1 MRESGS
7 KSKDEGKSKKTE
19 HELHHDMNNGALVKL
34 VDVHKTYRTGEME
47 VHAVRGVSFEIRR
60 AEFVALM
67 GASGSGKSTLM
78 NILGCLDRPTSG
90 RYVLDGSDVSGLDRD
105 RLADIRNRKIGF
117 VFQNFNLLPR
127 TSARENVEL
136 PLVYSAQFLST
147 AQLREKADRVLA
159 SVGLAGREDHHPS
172 QLSGGQQQRVA
183 IARALINDPEV
194 VLADEPTGNL
204 DSRTSIEIMGIFQQ
218 LNERGITIIMVTHEQ
233 DIAAYAR
240 RNVVMRDGVVL
251 AERVNVPI
259 QNKMRIAPTFN
270 VAFRALR
277 RNKMRSVLTALGIII
292 GVGAVIAMVG
302 IGNGAKAQVETQIAS
317 LGQNVIL
324 IFSGSTTSSG
334 IRTGWGGAGTL
345 KIEDAEAIRREV
357 AGVLGVSEEVVSTTQ
372 VAAGNQNWFT
382 RVYGESAD
390 YFDIR
395 QWPLADGAPF
405 TPQDVRSANK
415 VCVIGRTTATQVYGN
430 EDPVGQILRIK
441 EVPFTILGVLTPK
454 GLSTQGV
461 DQDDIVIMPYTSAM
475 KRVIGGTN
483 LRNISVQ
490 IGDGQ
495 QVEAA
500 QQQIISLLR
509 QRHNIRP
516 GRDDDFTVRNQQEIA
531 EAATETSRVMTVLLG
546 AIAGVSLVVGG
557 IGIMNIMLV
566 SVTERTREIGV
577 RMAVGAHG
585 SDILT
590 QFLIEAVTL
599 SSVGGII
606 GIVCGIGASRILSIY
621 AHWPT
626 LISISSIAIAFLFS
640 AAVGVFFGFYPARKA
655 AALDPIEALRYE

>member
-1 MRESGS
+1 
-7 KSKDEGKSKKTE
+7 
-19 HELHHDMNNGALVKL
+19 
-34 VDVHKTYRTGEME
+34 
-47 VHAVRGVSFEIRR
+47 
-60 AEFVALM
+60 
-67 GASGSGKSTLM
+67 
-78 NILGCLDRPTSG
+78 
-90 RYVLDGSDVSGLDRD
+90 
-105 RLADIRNRKIGF
+105 
-117 VFQNFNLLPR
+117 
-127 TSARENVEL
+127 
-136 PLVYSAQFLST
+136 
-147 AQLREKADRVLA
+147 
-159 SVGLAGREDHHPS
+159 
-172 QLSGGQQQRVA
+172 
-183 IARALINDPEV
+183 
-194 VLADEPTGNL
+194 
-204 DSRTSIEIMGIFQQ
+204 
-218 LNERGITIIMVTHEQ
+218 
-233 DIAAYAR
+233 
-240 RNVVMRDGVVL
+240 
-251 AERVNVPI
+251 
-259 QNKMRIAPTFN
+259 MRIAPTFN

-302 IGNGAKAQVETQIAS
+302 IGNGAKAQVEKQIAS
-317 LGQNVIL
+317 LGRNVIL

-334 IRTGWGGAGTL
+334 IRTGWGSAGTL

-357 AGVLGVSEEVVSTTQ
+357 PGVIGVSEEVVSTSQ

-382 RVYGESAD
+382 RIYGESPD
-390 YFDIR
+390 YFDLR

-405 TPQDVRSANK
+405 TAQDVRSANK
-415 VCVIGRTTATQVYGN
+415 VCVIGRTTATQIYGN
-430 EDPVGQILRIK
+430 ENPIGQILRIK
-441 EVPFTILGVLTPK
+441 EVPFTIVGVLTPK

-475 KRVIGGTN
+475 KRVLGGTT
-483 LRNISVQ
+483 LRNINVQ
-490 IGDGQ
+490 IGDAR

-516 GRDDDFTVRNQQEIA
+516 GRDDDFTVRTQQEIA
-531 EAATETSRVMTVLLG
+531 EAATATSRVMTVLLG

-599 SSVGGII
+599 SSVGGVI
-606 GIVCGIGASRILSIY
+606 GIVCGIGTSKILSAY

>member
-1 MRESGS
+1 
-7 KSKDEGKSKKTE
+7 
-19 HELHHDMNNGALVKL
+19 
-34 VDVHKTYRTGEME
+34 
-47 VHAVRGVSFEIRR
+47 
-60 AEFVALM
+60 
-67 GASGSGKSTLM
+67 
-78 NILGCLDRPTSG
+78 
-90 RYVLDGSDVSGLDRD
+90 
-105 RLADIRNRKIGF
+105 
-117 VFQNFNLLPR
+117 
-127 TSARENVEL
+127 
-136 PLVYSAQFLST
+136 
-147 AQLREKADRVLA
+147 
-159 SVGLAGREDHHPS
+159 
-172 QLSGGQQQRVA
+172 
-183 IARALINDPEV
+183 
-194 VLADEPTGNL
+194 
-204 DSRTSIEIMGIFQQ
+204 
-218 LNERGITIIMVTHEQ
+218 
-233 DIAAYAR
+233 
-240 RNVVMRDGVVL
+240 
-251 AERVNVPI
+251 
-259 QNKMRIAPTFN
+259 MRIAPTFQ
-270 VAFRALR
+270 VALRALR

-302 IGNGAKAQVETQIAS
+302 IGNGAKAQVEAQIAS
-317 LGQNVIL
+317 LGENVIL

-357 AGVLGVSEEVVSTTQ
+357 PGVIGVSEEVVSTTQ

-382 RVYGESAD
+382 RIYGESAD

-415 VCVIGRTTATQVYGN
+415 VCVIGRTTATQIYGN
-430 EDPVGQILRIK
+430 ENPIGQILRIK
-441 EVPFTILGVLTPK
+441 NVPFTITGVLTPK
-454 GLSTQGV
+454 GLSPQGV

-475 KRVIGGTN
+475 KRVIGGTT
-483 LRNISVQ
+483 LRNINVQ
-490 IGDGQ
+490 MSDPGQ
-495 QVEAA
+495 ITAA

-516 GRDDDFTVRNQQEIA
+516 GRDDDFTVRTQQEIA
-531 EAATETSRVMTVLLG
+531 EAATATSRVMTVLLG

-585 SDILT
+585 IDILT

-599 SSVGGII
+599 SSVGGLI
-606 GIVCGIGASRILSIY
+606 GIICGIGASRILSIY

>member
-1 MRESGS
+1 
-7 KSKDEGKSKKTE
+7 
-19 HELHHDMNNGALVKL
+19 
-34 VDVHKTYRTGEME
+34 
-47 VHAVRGVSFEIRR
+47 
-60 AEFVALM
+60 
-67 GASGSGKSTLM
+67 
-78 NILGCLDRPTSG
+78 
-90 RYVLDGSDVSGLDRD
+90 
-105 RLADIRNRKIGF
+105 
-117 VFQNFNLLPR
+117 
-127 TSARENVEL
+127 
-136 PLVYSAQFLST
+136 
-147 AQLREKADRVLA
+147 
-159 SVGLAGREDHHPS
+159 
-172 QLSGGQQQRVA
+172 
-183 IARALINDPEV
+183 
-194 VLADEPTGNL
+194 
-204 DSRTSIEIMGIFQQ
+204 
-218 LNERGITIIMVTHEQ
+218 
-233 DIAAYAR
+233 
-240 RNVVMRDGVVL
+240 
-251 AERVNVPI
+251 
-259 QNKMRIAPTFN
+259 
-270 VAFRALR
+270 
-277 RNKMRSVLTALGIII
+277 MRSVLTALGIII

-302 IGNGAKAQVETQIAS
+302 IGNGAKAQVEAQIAS

-357 AGVLGVSEEVVSTTQ
+357 PGVIAVSEEVVSTTQ

-382 RVYGESAD
+382 RIYGESAD

-405 TPQDVRSANK
+405 TAQDVRSANK
-415 VCVIGRTTATQVYGN
+415 VCVIGKTTASQIYGN

-441 EVPFTILGVLTPK
+441 NVPFTISGTLTPK

-475 KRVIGGTN
+475 KRVVGGTT
-483 LRNISVQ
+483 LRNINVQ
-490 IGDGQ
+490 ISDGRQ
-495 QVEAA
+495 IAAA

-531 EAATETSRVMTVLLG
+531 DAATATTAVMTVLLG
-546 AIAGVSLVVGG
+546 SIAGVSLVVGG

-566 SVTERTREIGV
+566 SVTERTREIGT

-585 SDILT
+585 SDILM

-599 SSVGGII
+599 SSVGGVI
-606 GIVCGIGASRILSIY
+606 GIVFGIGASQILSSY

-626 LISISSIAIAFLFS
+626 LISLSPIIVAFMFS
-640 AAVGVFFGFYPARKA
+640 AAVGIFFGFYPARKA

>member
-1 MRESGS
+1 
-7 KSKDEGKSKKTE
+7 
-19 HELHHDMNNGALVKL
+19 
-34 VDVHKTYRTGEME
+34 
-47 VHAVRGVSFEIRR
+47 
-60 AEFVALM
+60 
-67 GASGSGKSTLM
+67 
-78 NILGCLDRPTSG
+78 
-90 RYVLDGSDVSGLDRD
+90 
-105 RLADIRNRKIGF
+105 
-117 VFQNFNLLPR
+117 
-127 TSARENVEL
+127 
-136 PLVYSAQFLST
+136 
-147 AQLREKADRVLA
+147 
-159 SVGLAGREDHHPS
+159 
-172 QLSGGQQQRVA
+172 
-183 IARALINDPEV
+183 
-194 VLADEPTGNL
+194 
-204 DSRTSIEIMGIFQQ
+204 
-218 LNERGITIIMVTHEQ
+218 
-233 DIAAYAR
+233 
-240 RNVVMRDGVVL
+240 
-251 AERVNVPI
+251 
-259 QNKMRIAPTFN
+259 
-270 VAFRALR
+270 
-277 RNKMRSVLTALGIII
+277 MRSVLTALGIII

-302 IGNGAKAQVETQIAS
+302 IGNGAKAQVEAQIAS

-345 KIEDAEAIRREV
+345 KMEDAEAIRREV
-357 AGVLGVSEEVVSTTQ
+357 PGVVGVSEEVVSTTQ

-382 RVYGESAD
+382 RIYGESAD

-441 EVPFTILGVLTPK
+441 EVPFTVTGVLTPK

-483 LRNISVQ
+483 LRNINVQ
-490 IGDGQ
+490 IGDARQ
-495 QVEAA
+495 IEAA

-531 EAATETSRVMTVLLG
+531 EAATATSRIMTLLLG

-599 SSVGGII
+599 SSVGGVI
-606 GIVCGIGASRILSIY
+606 GIICGVGASKILSAY

-626 LISISSIAIAFLFS
+626 LISLSSIAIAFLFS
-640 AAVGVFFGFYPARKA
+640 GAVGIFFGFYPARKA

>member
-1 MRESGS
+1 MRVGS
-7 KSKDEGKSKKTE
+7 
-19 HELHHDMNNGALVKL
+19 
-34 VDVHKTYRTGEME
+34 
-47 VHAVRGVSFEIRR
+47 
-60 AEFVALM
+60 
-67 GASGSGKSTLM
+67 
-78 NILGCLDRPTSG
+78 
-90 RYVLDGSDVSGLDRD
+90 
-105 RLADIRNRKIGF
+105 
-117 VFQNFNLLPR
+117 
-127 TSARENVEL
+127 
-136 PLVYSAQFLST
+136 
-147 AQLREKADRVLA
+147 
-159 SVGLAGREDHHPS
+159 
-172 QLSGGQQQRVA
+172 
-183 IARALINDPEV
+183 
-194 VLADEPTGNL
+194 
-204 DSRTSIEIMGIFQQ
+204 
-218 LNERGITIIMVTHEQ
+218 
-233 DIAAYAR
+233 
-240 RNVVMRDGVVL
+240 
-251 AERVNVPI
+251 
-259 QNKMRIAPTFN
+259 TFN
-270 VAFRALR
+270 VALRALR

-302 IGNGAKAQVETQIAS
+302 IGNGAKAQVEAQIAS

-345 KIEDAEAIRREV
+345 RVEDAEAIRREV
-357 AGVLGVSEEVVSTTQ
+357 PGIVGVSEEVVSTTQ

-382 RVYGESAD
+382 RIYGESAD

-415 VCVIGRTTATQVYGN
+415 VCVIGRTTATQIYGN

-441 EVPFTILGVLTPK
+441 EVPFTVTGVLTPK

-483 LRNISVQ
+483 LRNINVQ
-490 IGDGQ
+490 IGDGR

-531 EAATETSRVMTVLLG
+531 EAATATSRVMTLLLG

-585 SDILT
+585 RDILT

-599 SSVGGII
+599 SSVGGVI
-606 GIVCGIGASRILSIY
+606 GIICGVGASKVLSAY

-626 LISISSIAIAFLFS
+626 LISLSSIAIAFLFS
-640 AAVGVFFGFYPARKA
+640 AAVGIFFGFYPARKA